1 MIQSLI
7 WYATSFMNRQ
17 RYVVVFADTTRRE
30 TTIFAAIIN
39 NNRIT
44 GSVPNMNHGDSE
56 NTKFDGVQHK

>member
-30 TTIFAAIIN
+30 TTIFATIIN

-44 GSVPNMNHGDSE
+44 DSIPNMNHGDSK
-56 NTKFDGVQHK
+56 NTKFHGVNFK